1 MSKSEI
7 ASLALIV
14 IAVVVLIFSFQTN
27 NDSLGEWMMMLFF
40 ALIIWAM
47 DPTFSLKRK
56 QKTEVIEQPIET
68 EEDETGFIDLASAVP
83 LDKNTIDYSETYL
96 QFYDIE
102 SENYYYIHYIDSK
115 ADEIYL
121 SGCCFIDRQNRDDL
135 YESYLTLDGLLE
147 TDENEEINDLYTI
160 SAEDFALVRTKYQDQ
175 IVNFCKSGCPT
186 PAPQEPVN
194 RVGKGLAYILLAIIF
209 VVICTAISI
218 LPCIVEHDGGN
229 YIAILILFC
238 FVFLSAILFSL
249 SPRVWLERRI
259 KWLIPNIVNIQ
270 IEKNED
276 KHKCYYT
283 VDTES
288 HTEFEYYPKEKL
300 MIITKWIQIPLI
312 NAKQEYERL
321 KNNFIDWFADK
332 SFIENYGIRNMNS
345 LGEYGYKLVI
355 PKAKANKATMKKL
368 REWIFLPEH
377 DSSKVCQ
384 YFMLEDKEGT
394 FYVKYQNCH
403 INKITYI
410 HNNGTTETFDPE
422 KNSLHDNS
430 LSAEIRRFYVDFEY
444 YIPRMKPIQREI

>member
-1 MSKSEI
+1 MVAAKYKEKLVSYYK
-7 ASLALIV
+7 
-14 IAVVVLIFSFQTN
+14 
-27 NDSLGEWMMMLFF
+27 M
-40 ALIIWAM
+40 
-47 DPTFSLKRK
+47 RK
-56 QKTEVIEQPIET
+56 NEMPIET
-68 EEDETGFIDLASAVP
+68 EEEGTGLIVLASAVP

-96 QFYDIE
+96 LFHDKE
-102 SENYYYIHYIDSK
+102 SDSYYYIHYVDSK
-115 ADEIYL
+115 ADEIYI
-121 SGCCFIDRQNRDDL
+121 SGYYFIDRQNRDDL
-135 YESYLTLDGLLE
+135 YESYQTLDGLLE
-147 TDENEEINDLYTI
+147 TDENEEINDLCII
-160 SAEDFALVRTKYQDQ
+160 SAEDFALVRTQYQDQ
-175 IVNFCKSGCPT
+175 FINLCESCYPTSVLKKTVNWTAK
-186 PAPQEPVN
+186 ALV
-194 RVGKGLAYILLAIIF
+194 YILLAIIF

-229 YIAILILFC
+229 YIAIFIMFC

-355 PKAKANKATMKKL
+355 PKAEANKATMKKL

-377 DSSKVCQ
+377 DSSKVCEH
-384 YFMLEDKEGT
+384 FMFEDKEGT
-394 FYVKYQNCH
+394 FYIKYQNCK
-403 INKITYI
+403 INKITYVLK
-410 HNNGTTETFDPE
+410 NGTTETFDPE

>member
-1 MSKSEI
+1 M
-7 ASLALIV
+7 
-14 IAVVVLIFSFQTN
+14 
-27 NDSLGEWMMMLFF
+27 
-40 ALIIWAM
+40 
-47 DPTFSLKRK
+47 
-56 QKTEVIEQPIET
+56 
-68 EEDETGFIDLASAVP
+68 
-83 LDKNTIDYSETYL
+83 
-96 QFYDIE
+96 
-102 SENYYYIHYIDSK
+102 
-115 ADEIYL
+115 
-121 SGCCFIDRQNRDDL
+121 
-135 YESYLTLDGLLE
+135 LLE

-238 FVFLSAILFSL
+238 FIFSIAFFFSL

-283 VDTES
+283 VIVNIQIEKNEDKHKCYYTVDTES

-300 MIITKWIQIPLI
+300 MIVTKWIQIPLI

-355 PKAKANKATMKKL
+355 PKAEANKATMKKL

-377 DSSKVCQ
+377 DSSKVCEH
-384 YFMLEDKEGT
+384 FMFEDKEGT
-394 FYVKYQNCH
+394 FYIKYQNCK
-403 INKITYI
+403 INKITYVLK
-410 HNNGTTETFDPE
+410 NGTTETFDPE

>member
-1 MSKSEI
+1 MVAAKYKEKLVSYYK
-7 ASLALIV
+7 
-14 IAVVVLIFSFQTN
+14 
-27 NDSLGEWMMMLFF
+27 M
-40 ALIIWAM
+40 
-47 DPTFSLKRK
+47 RK
-56 QKTEVIEQPIET
+56 NEMPIET
-68 EEDETGFIDLASAVP
+68 EEEGTGLIVLASAVP

-147 TDENEEINDLYTI
+147 TDENEEINDLCII
-160 SAEDFALVRTKYQDQ
+160 SAEDFALVRTQYQDQ
-175 IVNFCKSGCPT
+175 FINLCESCYPTSVLKKTVNWTAK
-186 PAPQEPVN
+186 ALV
-194 RVGKGLAYILLAIIF
+194 YILLAIIF

-238 FVFLSAILFSL
+238 FIFSIAFFFSL

-259 KWLIPNIVNIQ
+259 KWLTPNNVKIQ
-270 IEKNED
+270 IKNSGN
-276 KHKCYYT
+276 KSCYADVEENNT
-283 VDTES
+283 L
-288 HTEFEYYPKEKL
+288 FEYYDK
-300 MIITKWIQIPLI
+300 MMTITKRIQIPLS
-312 NAKQEYERL
+312 NAKQEYEQL
-321 KNNFIDWFADK
+321 KCKLTYWAADK
-332 SFIENYGIRNMNS
+332 SFLENYNMSDMDS
-345 LGEYGYKLVI
+345 LGVCHYYFAI
-355 PKAKANKATMKKL
+355 PKADANKTNMKKL
-368 REWIFLPEH
+368 RELIFLPEH

-394 FYVKYQNCH
+394 FYIKYQNCK
-403 INKITYI
+403 INKITYVLK
-410 HNNGTTETFDPE
+410 NGTTETFDPE
-422 KNSLHDNS
+422 KNSLHDNN

>member
-1 MSKSEI
+1 MVAANYKEKLVSYYK
-7 ASLALIV
+7 
-14 IAVVVLIFSFQTN
+14 
-27 NDSLGEWMMMLFF
+27 M
-40 ALIIWAM
+40 
-47 DPTFSLKRK
+47 RK
-56 QKTEVIEQPIET
+56 KDMPIET
-68 EEDETGFIDLASAVP
+68 EEEGTGLIVLASAVP

-96 QFYDIE
+96 QFYDLE

-160 SAEDFALVRTKYQDQ
+160 SAEDFALVRTQYQDQ
-175 IVNFCKSGCPT
+175 FINLCESCYPTSVLKKTVNWT
-186 PAPQEPVN
+186 A
-194 RVGKGLAYILLAIIF
+194 KGLVYILLAIIF

-229 YIAILILFC
+229 YIAIFIMFC

-355 PKAKANKATMKKL
+355 PKAEANKATMKKL

-377 DSSKVCQ
+377 DSSKVCEH
-384 YFMLEDKEGT
+384 FMFEDKEGT
-394 FYVKYQNCH
+394 FYVKYQ
-403 INKITYI
+403 KSY
-410 HNNGTTETFDPE
+410 
-422 KNSLHDNS
+422 
-430 LSAEIRRFYVDFEY
+430 
-444 YIPRMKPIQREI
+444 

>member
-1 MSKSEI
+1 
-7 ASLALIV
+7 
-14 IAVVVLIFSFQTN
+14 
-27 NDSLGEWMMMLFF
+27 
-40 ALIIWAM
+40 
-47 DPTFSLKRK
+47 
-56 QKTEVIEQPIET
+56 
-68 EEDETGFIDLASAVP
+68 
-83 LDKNTIDYSETYL
+83 
-96 QFYDIE
+96 
-102 SENYYYIHYIDSK
+102 
-115 ADEIYL
+115 
-121 SGCCFIDRQNRDDL
+121 
-135 YESYLTLDGLLE
+135 
-147 TDENEEINDLYTI
+147 
-160 SAEDFALVRTKYQDQ
+160 
-175 IVNFCKSGCPT
+175 
-186 PAPQEPVN
+186 
-194 RVGKGLAYILLAIIF
+194 LAYILLAIIF

-355 PKAKANKATMKKL
+355 PKAEANKATMKKL

-377 DSSKVCQ
+377 DSSKVCEH
-384 YFMLEDKEGT
+384 FMFEDKEGT
-394 FYVKYQNCH
+394 FYIKYQNCK
-403 INKITYI
+403 INKITYVLK
-410 HNNGTTETFDPE
+410 NGTTETFDPE

>member
-1 MSKSEI
+1 MVAANYKEKLVSYYK
-7 ASLALIV
+7 
-14 IAVVVLIFSFQTN
+14 
-27 NDSLGEWMMMLFF
+27 M
-40 ALIIWAM
+40 
-47 DPTFSLKRK
+47 RK
-56 QKTEVIEQPIET
+56 KDMPIET
-68 EEDETGFIDLASAVP
+68 EEEGTGLIVLASAVP

-96 QFYDIE
+96 QFYDLE

-115 ADEIYL
+115 ADEIYI
-121 SGCCFIDRQNRDDL
+121 SGYYFIDRQNRDDI
-135 YESYLTLDGLLE
+135 YESYQTLDGLLE
-147 TDENEEINDLYTI
+147 TDENEEINDLCII
-160 SAEDFALVRTKYQDQ
+160 SAEDFALVRTQYQDQ
-175 IVNFCKSGCPT
+175 FINLCESCYPTSVLKKTVNWTAK
-186 PAPQEPVN
+186 ALV
-194 RVGKGLAYILLAIIF
+194 YILLAIIF

-229 YIAILILFC
+229 YIAIFIMFC

-259 KWLIPNIVNIQ
+259 KWLIPNIVKIQ
-270 IEKNED
+270 IKNSGN
-276 KHKCYYT
+276 KSCYADVEENNT
-283 VDTES
+283 L
-288 HTEFEYYPKEKL
+288 FEYYDK
-300 MIITKWIQIPLI
+300 MMTITKRIQIPLS
-312 NAKQEYERL
+312 NAKQEYEQL
-321 KNNFIDWFADK
+321 KCKLTYWAADK
-332 SFIENYGIRNMNS
+332 SFLENYNMSNMDS
-345 LGEYGYKLVI
+345 LGVCHYYFAI
-355 PKAKANKATMKKL
+355 PKADANKTNMKKL
-368 REWIFLPEH
+368 REWIFLTEH

>member
-1 MSKSEI
+1 MVAANYKEKLVSYYK
-7 ASLALIV
+7 
-14 IAVVVLIFSFQTN
+14 
-27 NDSLGEWMMMLFF
+27 M
-40 ALIIWAM
+40 
-47 DPTFSLKRK
+47 RK
-56 QKTEVIEQPIET
+56 KDMPIET
-68 EEDETGFIDLASAVP
+68 EEEGTGLIVLASAVP

-147 TDENEEINDLYTI
+147 TDENEEINDLCII
-160 SAEDFALVRTKYQDQ
+160 SAEDFALVRTQYQDQ
-175 IVNFCKSGCPT
+175 FINLCESCYPTSVLKKTVNWTAK
-186 PAPQEPVN
+186 ALV
-194 RVGKGLAYILLAIIF
+194 YILLAIIF

-229 YIAILILFC
+229 YIAIFIMFC

-259 KWLIPNIVNIQ
+259 KWLTPNNVKIQ
-270 IEKNED
+270 IKNSGN
-276 KHKCYYT
+276 KSCYADVEENNT
-283 VDTES
+283 L
-288 HTEFEYYPKEKL
+288 FEYYDK
-300 MIITKWIQIPLI
+300 MMTITKRIQIPLS
-312 NAKQEYERL
+312 NAKQEYEQL
-321 KNNFIDWFADK
+321 KCKLTYWAADK
-332 SFIENYGIRNMNS
+332 SFLENYNMSDMDS
-345 LGEYGYKLVI
+345 LGVCHYYFAI
-355 PKAKANKATMKKL
+355 PKADANKTNMKKL
-368 REWIFLPEH
+368 RELIFLPEH

-394 FYVKYQNCH
+394 FYIKYQNCK
-403 INKITYI
+403 INKITYVLK
-410 HNNGTTETFDPE
+410 NGTTETFDPE